1 LAFTGDRE
9 RSLPPNLGGSKMAS
23 NYQELLRKIQV
34 RRLIKLADPTTT
46 ERLKIFVADLE
57 RQLAAEK

>member
-1 LAFTGDRE
+1 
-9 RSLPPNLGGSKMAS
+9 MAS
-23 NYQELLRKIQV
+23 NYQELLRKIEQA